1 MAADRE
7 FNASSA
13 AKALEDRKAQSWEI
27 EDGIPGQKESSKLK
41 SETFFLDDVDRQD
54 FLKTLA
60 EAHARRPVA
69 RFMRIVGCTIIF
81 TWSWNPA
88 QCESRRRW
96 MIRKLCQNEPNY
108 GLAPFPFLSLSF
120 SVKLFMNQFVQLVE
134 MSLLYL
140 NAVKIPP

>member
-54 FLKTLA
+54 F
-60 EAHARRPVA
+60 
-69 RFMRIVGCTIIF
+69 RFF
-81 TWSWNPA
+81 
-88 QCESRRRW
+88 
-96 MIRKLCQNEPNY
+96 RK
-108 GLAPFPFLSLSF
+108 
-120 SVKLFMNQFVQLVE
+120 VWV
-134 MSLLYL
+134 
-140 NAVKIPP
+140 